1 MFYRTRFERGEQ
13 IRSANACR
21 IEDRRRRKEPP
32 GTVAL
37 RGIERLGPGR
47 ISNRDTKL
55 LEFTVTF
62 TKQRTAP
69 QSNRDKNVLFSSHI
83 LGR

>member
-55 LEFTVTF
+55 FGSMYFT
-62 TKQRTAP
+62 QEP
-69 QSNRDKNVLFSSHI
+69 QTENTLRE
-83 LGR
+83 G